1 MLLGN
6 YQFLNLITLIIFNYF
21 TQSKA
26 SIFYVEVKNIT
37 NLLYI
42 ELSTVSQ
49 VSYIIRA
56 ISEIYFRIASLEE
69 K

>member
-1 MLLGN
+1 M
-6 YQFLNLITLIIFNYF
+6 Y
-21 TQSKA
+21 
-26 SIFYVEVKNIT
+26 EVKNIT

-56 ISEIYFRIASLEE
+56 ISEIYFRIAILEE